1 MWKKELE
8 IAKLAAVKA
17 GEAIM
22 KIYNSAD
29 FGIEYKKDDSPLT
42 VADKASNEI
51 IVKILREN
59 FSSYAILS
67 EEEKEVYLMPDEDLE
82 GVNASVLLST
92 SKSMIS
98 AMNTN
103 AEYQH
108 NMRARLASLR
118 VAEVSVDSDDVDD
131 LF

>member
-1 MWKKELE
+1 MARGRRQNHTFAEKISEL
-8 IAKLAAVKA
+8 
-17 GEAIM
+17 
-22 KIYNSAD
+22 
-29 FGIEYKKDDSPLT
+29 
-42 VADKASNEI
+42 
-51 IVKILREN
+51 
-59 FSSYAILS
+59 SSRPSILS